1 MSQDGRSSTLGSGSH
16 ASGHGTN
23 PEPRATYQGEPQG
36 GNLSGGVLGNDGQG
50 DNDERHPPQGTGF
63 PEETVGRL
71 QSVVEDYR
79 DSKVTKEMAV
89 RNITE
94 IVMARPSPPGGVF
107 SAIKSYVDQIESL
120 DRERRRPDDDRG
132 SQSGGNNDARGG
144 SIQGVGSTPQHGD
157 SQAPEEAPN
166 GHGRQHK

>member
-16 ASGHGTN
+16 ASGHGAN
-23 PEPRATYQGEPQG
+23 PEPRAAYQGEPQG
-36 GNLSGGVLGNDGQG
+36 GNPSGGVQGNNGQG
-50 DNDERHPPQGTGF
+50 DDDERHPPQGTGF

-79 DSKVTKEMAV
+79 DNKVSKETAV

-120 DRERRRPDDDRG
+120 DREHRGPDEDRG
-132 SQSGGNNDARGG
+132 SQSGGNNDAGG
-144 SIQGVGSTPQHGD
+144 NGVQGVEVTL
-157 SQAPEEAPN
+157 
-166 GHGRQHK
+166 